1 MKIRIILLFTIALL
15 VTLFWIGLKLGNF
28 ECNFSTLYQAFASYD
43 ANNLQHVVIM
53 QLRLP
58 RLLMALLAGGSLALC
73 GYLMQLLI
81 GNPLAEPYTLGTAN
95 GAALGAVTGWIGFL
109 PLQWQGIYLPPL
121 LAFLGAIATTLL
133 VVILSRKKGYFIPS
147 QMLLAGLAFSSFSTA
162 LISLAA
168 YLSDSNSQLRTIIFW
183 TMGSFERA
191 TWQGIATAAILLVTI
206 ACFFTIISHRIHL
219 LLLGEVRAYYM
230 GINVKLFRMLIL
242 LGVSLLTAVIIA
254 HCGVIGFVGLVI
266 PHFVRAI
273 NGAAKVS
280 NFALSVFIGAT
291 FMLACDVAARLMYP
305 PAGLPVGIITAL
317 LGVPFFLYLLLKK
330 NYYFE

>member
-1 MKIRIILLFTIALL
+1 LKIRVVLLFTTVLL
-15 VTLFWIGLKLGNF
+15 VTLFGVGLRLGNF
-28 ECNFSTLYQAFASYD
+28 ECNFSTLYQAFTNYD
-43 ANNLQHVVIM
+43 ASNLQHLVIV

-58 RLLMALLAGGSLALC
+58 RLLMAFLAGGSLALC

-95 GAALGAVTGWIGFL
+95 GAALGAVIAWVGWI
-109 PLQWQGIYLPPL
+109 PLQWQGVYLPPL
-121 LAFLGAIATTLL
+121 LAFLGAITTTLL
-133 VVILSRKKGYFIPS
+133 VVLLSRKKGYFIPS

-191 TWQGIATAAILLVTI
+191 TWSGVGLAALLLVI
-206 ACFFTIISHRIHL
+206 VSSVFTVISHRIHL

-230 GINVKLFRMLIL
+230 GIHVRLLRMLIL
-242 LGVSLLTAVIIA
+242 LGVSLLTAAIIA
-254 HCGVIGFVGLVI
+254 YCGVIGFVGLVI

-273 NGAAKVS
+273 NGAAKAS
-280 NFALSVFIGAT
+280 NFALSVLIGAT
-291 FMLACDVAARLMYP
+291 FMLACDVAARLIYP